1 MNAFIHCFVNSRG
14 ITSLYDLELAICKN
28 EGIELFEELGLGPLV
43 RHPLVEHYFSVPP
56 NVTEVFK
63 ITSEDI
69 ICYLQEFMGKNK
81 RKMIMVQEFLDF
93 IAVQK
98 AVKCKEMLGVRI
110 RSLGY
115 VFCNFQG

>member
-28 EGIELFEELGLGPLV
+28 EGIERFEELGLGPLV
-43 RHPLVEHYFSVPP
+43 RHPLVEHYFSVPL
-56 NVTEVFK
+56 NVTEVYK

-69 ICYLQEFMGKNK
+69 ISYLQEFMDKSK
-81 RKMIMVQEFLDF
+81 RKMIMAQEFLDF

-115 VFCNFQG
+115 VL